1 MSKKQPLITS
11 AEDTKLK
18 LTDVLNPDG
27 VLHLTG
33 SNLFFQEDN
42 PDCSCVLQGT
52 RSGQTKECKKNN
64 FPICST
70 AVKYPVL

>member
-1 MSKKQPLITS
+1 MSLKKQPLITS

-33 SNLFFQEDN
+33 NNLFFDEDD

-52 RSGQTKECKKNN
+52 RSGQDQADHLCLHLQQRN
-64 FPICST
+64 P
-70 AVKYPVL
+70 AGA